1 MALLNFYEED
11 KAGWNLVLTGQ
22 SGPRFIKH
30 NIPTESTCNGET
42 IKSDSP
48 TLRKETNLDLSQVKM
63 YF

>member
-1 MALLNFYEED
+1 MALLIFYEED

-22 SGPRFIKH
+22 GGPRFIKQ

-48 TLRKETNLDLSQVKM
+48 TLRKETNHDLSQVR